1 MILVAESS
9 HSTARL
15 GLAVARKHARKA
27 VDRNRIKRI
36 VRESFRLASSNS
48 LPAYDLVVLN
58 RKQTHQLSNSQLFAS
73 LQQHW
78 EKVQQLCE
86 KS

>member
-1 MILVAESS
+1 MILIKKNK
-9 HSTARL
+9 HSCSRL
-15 GLAVARKHARKA
+15 GLAIARKHARRA

-36 VRESFRLASSNS
+36 VRESFRLSSAT
-48 LPAYDLVVLN
+48 LPACDLVVLN
-58 RKQTHQLSNSQLFAS
+58 RKQTHQFDNIRLFAS

-78 EKVQQLCE
+78 IKIQQLCE